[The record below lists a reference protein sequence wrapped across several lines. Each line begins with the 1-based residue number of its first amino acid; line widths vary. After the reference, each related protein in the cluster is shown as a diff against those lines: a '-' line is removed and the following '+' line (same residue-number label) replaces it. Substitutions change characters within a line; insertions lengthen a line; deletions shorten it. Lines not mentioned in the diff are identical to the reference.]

1 MDIMRVQQLRNIL
14 MDLVKDGKHP
24 DENASQQIKL
34 GGDAGINMVDGTA
47 DFTVIDNVSEQ
58 RYEIFLKPLPRWV
71 TSSTTTT
78 SVVGNADS
86 EDA

>member
-24 DENASQQIKL
+24 DENTSQQIKL

-71 TSSTTTT
+71 VKSTATT

>member
-47 DFTVIDNVSEQ
+47 DFTVVDKVTQIVRMHENDTS
-58 RYEIFLKPLPRWV
+58 RSLPN
-71 TSSTTTT
+71 SSTLWLQC
-78 SVVGNADS
+78 
-86 EDA
+86 